1 MDFNRDFK
9 ENAVTICGHHD
20 SVFTDT
26 FFEILGKNGYICMNK
41 LYVHSH
47 VRVCSIRR
55 IQKGPTIS
63 DIEFSLLRDGVR
75 TTMHGVDIVNSKR
88 ADECFL
94 VP

>member
-1 MDFNRDFK
+1 MK
-9 ENAVTICGHHD
+9 
-20 SVFTDT
+20 
-26 FFEILGKNGYICMNK
+26 K